1 MLFAQKVSFTGNAAL
16 KKKKRK
22 KKVILQRLEGKLLK
36 NNSKSVSFPVVN
48 KYTKLRKRFIC
59 GDISTFNNN

>member
-16 KKKKRK
+16 KKKKK
-22 KKVILQRLEGKLLK
+22 KIILQRLEGKLLK

>member
-16 KKKKRK
+16 KKKKK
-22 KKVILQRLEGKLLK
+22 IILQRLEGKLLK